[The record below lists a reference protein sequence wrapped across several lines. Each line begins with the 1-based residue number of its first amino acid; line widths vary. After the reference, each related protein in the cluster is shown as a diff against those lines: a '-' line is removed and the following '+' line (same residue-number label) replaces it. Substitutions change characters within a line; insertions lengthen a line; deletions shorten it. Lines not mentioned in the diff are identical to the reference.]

1 MQNNILVSVVVPV
14 YNVEK
19 YLSRCIDSISRQS
32 YSNLQIILVD
42 DGSKDNSSVICDEYS
57 KKDTRISVI
66 HKTNGGLSDARN
78 VGIDNAKGDYICF
91 IDSDDFVRETYVED
105 LLNAILKYN
114 SDIAVCL
121 FEKGNSDKFNDVVE
135 NNQQNEIVLNNIGAL
150 NKLYDEV
157 LNVNMVVAWNKLYSK
172 NLFYKIRFPVGKIH
186 EDEFTTP
193 KLLFE
198 ADKIVVINKKDY
210 YYFQSP
216 NSIMRS
222 EFKINRL
229 DALEAFE
236 ERINLFN
243 QTFEYID
250 MPILAFV
257 MKKGEIY
264 FIIYNIILYLG
275 IFTSLI
281 FTLLTTQNYLKD
293 KKSITKFLVLSI
305 ITLIGIMPF
314 GTIVEKAYP
323 IMGVVGTVFILFFT
337 YHIIVDKKVEVNL
350 TKLNINK
357 K

>member
-42 DGSKDNSSVICDEYS
+42 DGSKDNSAVICDEYS

-114 SDIAVCL
+114 ADIAVCL

-135 NNQQNEIVLNNIGAL
+135 NKQQNEIILNNIGAVD
-150 NKLYDEV
+150 KLYDEV
-157 LNVNMVVAWNKLYSK
+157 LNVSMVVAWNKLYSK
-172 NLFYKIRFPVGKIH
+172 NLFYKIRFPVGKVH

-193 KLLFE
+193 KLLFG
-198 ADKIVVINKKDY
+198 ANKIVIINKKDY

-222 EFKINRL
+222 EFNINRF
-229 DALEAFE
+229 DALLALENRMQFFQSSGLDDLY
-236 ERINLFN
+236 NKTVYSYFN
-243 QTFEYID
+243 
-250 MPILAFV
+250 
-257 MKKGEIY
+257 
-264 FIIYNIILYLG
+264 
-275 IFTSLI
+275 LI
-281 FTLLTTQNYLKD
+281 FNFIDIINEQNID
-293 KKSITKFLVLSI
+293 KKYKLFLCNKAKNIMKIIMMNKFFKFKLRFFA
-305 ITLIGIMPF
+305 LIFCLFPNLALFMR
-314 GTIVEKAYP
+314 EKY
-323 IMGVVGTVFILFFT
+323 
-337 YHIIVDKKVEVNL
+337 
-350 TKLNINK
+350 LNKQRCKNVY
-357 K
+357 

>member
-1 MQNNILVSVVVPV
+1 MENNALVSVVVPV

-42 DGSKDNSSVICDEYS
+42 DGSKDNSAVICDEYS

-114 SDIAVCL
+114 ADIAVCL

-243 QTFEYID
+243 QKGLNELANKTLSAYIY
-250 MPILAFV
+250 ILIRYICIIDNLNDKKYQKAKNTLIKKLKDTRKFV
-257 MKKGEIY
+257 FNRKKVSIKQK
-264 FIIYNIILYLG
+264 IQI
-275 IFTSLI
+275 LI
-281 FTLLTTQNYLKD
+281 F
-293 KKSITKFLVLSI
+293 SISPK
-305 ITLIGIMPF
+305 
-314 GTIVEKAYP
+314 
-323 IMGVVGTVFILFFT
+323 VFIYIRNFIKYKCF
-337 YHIIVDKKVEVNL
+337 K
-350 TKLNINK
+350 
-357 K
+357 